1 VPSGYD
7 TGAVL
12 KENGSFEVFEIN
24 FDDRRLSMSV
34 SA

>member
-12 KENGSFEVFEIN
+12 KENGALKVFEIN
-24 FDDRRLSMSV
+24 FDVKRLSTSV